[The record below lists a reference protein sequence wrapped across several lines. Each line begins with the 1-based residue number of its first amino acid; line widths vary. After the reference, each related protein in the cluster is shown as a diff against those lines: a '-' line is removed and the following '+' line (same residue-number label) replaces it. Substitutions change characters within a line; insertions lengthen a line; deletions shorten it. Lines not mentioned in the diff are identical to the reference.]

1 MATPTTEIPRLDGDT
16 PMSEIL
22 AAFPS
27 AKRAL
32 FAHYHIGGCSSCAYR
47 DDETLAEVC
56 RRNEAI
62 PVEEAV
68 ARILEAHEHDAR
80 LLIEPAE
87 LADSLAAEGPE
98 RPRLLDLRTRE
109 EHEAVALPGS
119 ELYGQETLQ
128 AVFGS
133 ESKDR
138 PIVVYDHTGDRALD
152 AAAYLVGHGFAKA
165 KALRGGI
172 DAYSREADPSVPRY
186 RLEFE

>member
-1 MATPTTEIPRLDGDT
+1 MTQMTKEAPRLDGET
-16 PMSEIL
+16 PMGEIL
-22 AAFPS
+22 ASYPS

-47 DDETLAEVC
+47 DEETLAEVC
-56 RRNEAI
+56 RRNDEI

-68 ARILEAHEHDAR
+68 ARILEAQEHDAR
-80 LLIEPAE
+80 LLVEPAA
-87 LADSLAAEGPE
+87 LAASLAAEAGD

-119 ELYGQETLQ
+119 ELYGQEVLQ
-128 AVFGS
+128 SIFGT
-133 ESKDR
+133 EPKDR
-138 PIVVYDHTGDRALD
+138 AIVVYDHTGDRALD
-152 AAAYLVGHGFAKA
+152 AAAYLVGHGFAEA

-172 DAYSREADPSVPRY
+172 DAYSQEADASVPRY